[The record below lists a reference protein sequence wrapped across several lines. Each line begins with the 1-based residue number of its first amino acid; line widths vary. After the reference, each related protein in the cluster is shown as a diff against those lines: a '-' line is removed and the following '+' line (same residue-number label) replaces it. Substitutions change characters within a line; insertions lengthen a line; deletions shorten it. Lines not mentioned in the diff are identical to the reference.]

1 MNITQLTYFVE
12 VVASD
17 FNISVAA
24 EKIHVSQST
33 MSKSILTFEDEENVR
48 LFVRHGKKLVSLTA
62 AGRKFYRDAKRV
74 IRDYDNMLTNV
85 HHQTAWAG
93 KVRVGIAPAVLV
105 AYFSNILPQFRLT
118 HPDINIT
125 VSDVGGE
132 KLQQDLLLEKIDL
145 AYPVAPIKYDS
156 LDQKSLILDCGAAV
170 FNPKLVNVPDSLT
183 ISELLKF
190 KLILLNQSFTIR
202 DQLDSLLSYEKETPD
217 ILMTSSSE
225 SFLLNACRT
234 SPLVT
239 VLPRSI
245 LRGYQTNDL
254 KIIPLEQLSW
264 ELLSTILKKNED
276 PLIAKVRD
284 YFDSAISKMG

>member
-33 MSKSILTFEDEENVR
+33 MSKSILTFEEEENVN
-48 LFVRHGKKLVSLTA
+48 LFVRHGKKLVSLTEP
-62 AGRKFYRDAKRV
+62 GRKFYRDAKRV

-85 HHQTAWAG
+85 HHQTNWVG
-93 KVRVGIAPAVLV
+93 KVKVGIAPAVLV
-105 AYFSNILPQFRLT
+105 AYFSNILPQFRLA
-118 HPDINIT
+118 HPDIKII

-156 LDQKSLILDCGAAV
+156 LDQKSLILDCGAVV

-190 KLILLNQSFTIR
+190 KLVLLNQSFTIR
-202 DQLDSLLSYEKETPD
+202 DQLDLLLSYEKTTPD
-217 ILMTSSSE
+217 ILMESSSE

-245 LRGYQTNDL
+245 LRGYQTDDL
-254 KIIPLEQLSW
+254 RVIPLNQLSW
-264 ELLSTILKKNED
+264 ELLSTTLKKNED

-284 YFDSAISKMG
+284 YFDTAIAKMG

>member
-33 MSKSILTFEDEENVR
+33 MSKSILTFEEEENVS
-48 LFVRHGKKLVSLTA
+48 LFIRHGKKLISLTE

-85 HHQTAWAG
+85 HHQTEWAG
-93 KVRVGIAPAVLV
+93 KVKVGIAPAVLV

-118 HPDINIT
+118 HPDIKII

-132 KLQQDLLLEKIDL
+132 RLQQDLLLEKIDL

-170 FNPKLVNVPDSLT
+170 FNPNLVNVPDPLT

-190 KLILLNQSFTIR
+190 KLVLLNQSFTIR
-202 DQLDSLLSYEKETPD
+202 DQLDSLLNYEKETPD
-217 ILMTSSSE
+217 ILMESSSE

-245 LRGYQTNDL
+245 LRGYQTDDL
-254 KIIPLEQLSW
+254 KVIPLEQLSW
-264 ELLSTILKKNED
+264 ELMSTTLRKNED
-276 PLIAKVRD
+276 PLITKVRD
-284 YFDSAISKMG
+284 YFDSAISKMN